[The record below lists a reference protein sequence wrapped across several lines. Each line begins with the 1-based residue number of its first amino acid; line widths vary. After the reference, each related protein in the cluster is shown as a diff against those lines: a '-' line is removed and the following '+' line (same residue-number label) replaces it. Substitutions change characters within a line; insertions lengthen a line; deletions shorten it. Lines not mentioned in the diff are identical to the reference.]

1 MFWNDIED
9 IKKTIA
15 EIKERLNHIDRGVI
29 NTLDVFCSED
39 EHNSINRLHGKL
51 DELVRDSDR
60 LQEVMVAEK
69 TMDKFE
75 DYMKNVDKLNSMIN
89 EFKGCV
95 SMARG
100 AISEGRELSKEVDD
114 MKGVAAIAR
123 QIYQSMNSFIKAG
136 DNIEQKAFFKIDAIY
151 KEICE
156 YHVKKRRRRR
166 KKKSCST
173 PSTS

>member
-9 IKKTIA
+9 IKKTIS

-29 NTLDVFCSED
+29 NTLDAFCSED

-51 DELVRDSDR
+51 DDLIRDSDK

-75 DYMKNVDKLNSMIN
+75 DYMKNVDKLNGMIN

-95 SMARG
+95 TLARG
-100 AISEGRELSKEVDD
+100 ALEERKELTKEVDGLKSVTD
-114 MKGVAAIAR
+114 MAR
-123 QIYQSMNSFIKAG
+123 QIYHSMNAFIKAG
-136 DNIEQKAFFKIDAIY
+136 DNIEQKAYFKIDAIY

-173 PSTS
+173 QST